1 MIGQIKT
8 GSNFGGLFRYL
19 LSPDKGARIIG
30 GNVAGE
36 TAFELTQEFA
46 NCADQR
52 RTTTKPVKHLIISFA
67 PEDGVV
73 SDEVKAQIAQQA
85 VKDLGYSQNQY
96 VVIDHHRDDPGHHW
110 QHNHDHFHIAVN
122 MVTLSG
128 ERINDWQDKRRF
140 EASLR
145 KLEIE
150 HDLTPVA
157 PSSQRIRKAPS
168 TGQVQRYKHEEK
180 LYKEGRLAEPPQP
193 IVRTKLQKLI
203 EAASRNK
210 PTMIEFVARL
220 RNLGVSV
227 QTKITRNNVVQGI
240 SYGLDGVSFR
250 GYRLHNSSFP
260 KLQKIRQI
268 DFDPQRD
275 LAALRAFNSESDR
288 GVNFAATPG
297 DATTS
302 SDSHLT
308 PGDATNSKISHLS
321 PRTVTKTSV
330 SHLSGR
336 EAIDNFGSLSSTVE
350 AHRAADLFEIGN
362 SDPPSSAVNTTISS
376 KKHDS
381 TGDSVTQRK
390 SQQRAGTANNT
401 HSLHS
406 TTIETVPQR
415 NPSSPVVD
423 SQFLRGLNTSGQF
436 LFSRSSLGSEL
447 LKLGIKRYNLYGDQQ
462 KKPIKPEAWLV
473 EGETYSLLYDLEQLE
488 FSISHR
494 DRGEILKAK
503 SNCDKTK
510 FIINSVELSDLKS
523 FHYYLRQEK
532 ERRKIREKEQ
542 FRKLDNQGR

>member
-52 RTTTKPVKHLIISFA
+52 RTTTKPVKHLIVSFA

-145 KLEIE
+145 KLEIK

-180 LYKEGRLAEPPQP
+180 LYKEGKLAEPPQP
-193 IVRTKLQKLI
+193 IIRTKLQKLI

-260 KLQKIRQI
+260 KLQNIRQI

-288 GVNFAATPG
+288 GVNFATPPV
-297 DATTS
+297 DTTTTS
-302 SDSHLT
+302 DSQLTPVASTITSDSHLT
-308 PGDATNSKISHLS
+308 
-321 PRTVTKTSV
+321 SV
-330 SHLSGR
+330 
-336 EAIDNFGSLSSTVE
+336 EAIDKY
-350 AHRAADLFEIGN
+350 
-362 SDPPSSAVNTTISS
+362 DPHSSAVETTISS
-376 KKHDS
+376 EKHYS
-381 TGDSVTQRK
+381 TGDSATQKKSQLFAGKANDKSNFQSNTVETLTQRN
-390 SQQRAGTANNT
+390 S
-401 HSLHS
+401 
-406 TTIETVPQR
+406 P
-415 NPSSPVVD
+415 SPVVD

-447 LKLGIKRYNLYGDQQ
+447 LKLGIKRYNLYGEQQ
-462 KKPIKPEAWLV
+462 KKQILPEAWLV
-473 EGETYSLLYDLEQLE
+473 EGETYSLLYDLGELE

-503 SNCDKTK
+503 SNCNKTK
-510 FIINSVELSDLKS
+510 LIVNSVEVSDLKS

-532 ERRKIREKEQ
+532 ERRKSR
-542 FRKLDNQGR
+542 FYLKLG